1 MLNPMLSL
9 TEKSFNTNQNLTE
22 VESLRL
28 QTTCE
33 EIDLKEVVKN
43 KEAAQI
49 QTTMSGDDSIR
60 SRKKSMYR
68 QNTETRITI
77 TLALIMTSFIVCWL
91 PFFIV
96 YNVRSF
102 LDDPKTI
109 PDIYLDI
116 LTWLGYMKSSFDPV
130 IYLIL
135 NEHFRFSF
143 IQLAKCN
150 K

>member
-1 MLNPMLSL
+1 MLNL

-96 YNVRSF
+96 YNVRA
-102 LDDPKTI
+102 I
-109 PDIYLDI
+109 
-116 LTWLGYMKSSFDPV
+116 
-130 IYLIL
+130 
-135 NEHFRFSF
+135 
-143 IQLAKCN
+143 
-150 K
+150 